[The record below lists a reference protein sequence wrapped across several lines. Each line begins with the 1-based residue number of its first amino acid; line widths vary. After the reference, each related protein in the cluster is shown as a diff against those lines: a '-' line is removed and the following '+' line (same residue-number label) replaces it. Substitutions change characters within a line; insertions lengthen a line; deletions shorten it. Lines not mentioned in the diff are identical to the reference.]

1 MIALDKARHHLES
14 LGLSEAA
21 EALENCLDAA
31 AQKKLSYPEVLAD
44 LLDIEVSARH
54 QRAVTI
60 KTKTAH
66 LPFKRTLEE
75 FDFSF
80 QPSIDERL
88 VKELASM
95 AFVAEARNLLLLGP
109 PGVGKTHLAVA
120 LALKGIEAGYDA
132 YFIKAYDLME
142 DLKKARAE
150 DRFKAR
156 KRIYLRPRL
165 LIIDE
170 FGMWSYDRQA
180 ATALFALISDRHL
193 RSSIIFTSNKAI
205 REWGEIL
212 DDPVLAAAILDRV
225 LDQCHVINIRGD
237 SYRLR
242 NKQQAGMQRSSLS
255 TYQLLRS
262 GKEES

>member
-1 MIALDKARHHLES
+1 M
-14 LGLSEAA
+14 
-21 EALENCLDAA
+21 
-31 AQKKLSYPEVLAD
+31 P
-44 LLDIEVSARH
+44 
-54 QRAVTI
+54 
-60 KTKTAH
+60 
-66 LPFKRTLEE
+66 
-75 FDFSF
+75 
-80 QPSIDERL
+80 
-88 VKELASM
+88 
-95 AFVAEARNLLLLGP
+95 GP

-132 YFIKAYDLME
+132 CFIKAYDLME

-150 DRFKAR
+150 GRFRAR
-156 KRIYLRPRL
+156 KRIYLRPRV

-170 FGMWSYDRQA
+170 FGMWGYDRQA

-205 REWGEIL
+205 REWGEIP

-262 GKEES
+262 GKEETESQN